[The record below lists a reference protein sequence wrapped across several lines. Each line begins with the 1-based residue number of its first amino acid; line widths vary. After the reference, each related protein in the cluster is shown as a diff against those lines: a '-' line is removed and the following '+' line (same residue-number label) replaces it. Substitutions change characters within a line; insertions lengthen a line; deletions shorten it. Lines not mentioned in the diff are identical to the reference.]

1 MESPQSSSSLH
12 LQDIYKSLCDKFTS
26 LNASAV
32 EDFSLNQAFSSNL
45 DETVEQILSTLSLK
59 SYKDSLILYFSACYI
74 TELRKLAKHG
84 WKFRCYDTIV
94 SSDKNTKAVFPED
107 ENLPILCSNDH
118 ENIKEHGV
126 EPEVNNSKNTS
137 QNTFPT
143 ALLQKKDM
151 SNEIINHLSPQNR
164 DSTPNNCNLP
174 LVEKNNLIVSS
185 SLISVEDNV
194 KSIEDIGTPHIL
206 NKLGDFLIPHD
217 DIDTATKNGLYES
230 TNNIENETL
239 SANKIENAVSPN
251 KIIENGISLTGE
263 NGFEKD
269 EFVHSINN
277 KVEENKTE
285 LTIINDKKEENGKL
299 PECTYRV
306 ETMPVSDDDHLQC
319 WSDVSLFYIL
329 TKRFT
334 SVICK
339 DEYALFFYLQ
349 KYLHYLD
356 SAIANISRKQSAK
369 SMLTNPKELPDVVK
383 VESALNQKHFCSDKI
398 EAKNGQE
405 NSISHSL
412 KSAETSDSL
421 KENDSN
427 SNYNEDCLLAE
438 KDIMK
443 EVYEIQENCELT
455 VNKNEKTEL
464 IDETSTPSQEC
475 ESEKIDL
482 TQEQIALEN
491 LHSEHEKVFQLMK
504 LVNSV
509 VSFKLKAFLFSS
521 EKCFKLGF
529 LKSNF

>member
-1 MESPQSSSSLH
+1 M
-12 LQDIYKSLCDKFTS
+12 CDKFTS
-26 LNASAV
+26 LNTSTAK
-32 EDFSLNQAFSSNL
+32 DFSLNQAFPSDL
-45 DETVEQILSTLSLK
+45 DEAVKQILSILSLK
-59 SYKDSLILYFSACYI
+59 SCKDSLILYFSACYI

-94 SSDKNTKAVFPED
+94 SSDKNTKAVLPED
-107 ENLPILCSNDH
+107 ENLPVLCGKKNIVFNDH

-126 EPEVNNSKNTS
+126 EPEVNCSKNTS

-143 ALLQKKDM
+143 ALLQEKDM
-151 SNEIINHLSPQNR
+151 SNEIINHLSPQNT
-164 DSTPNNCNLP
+164 DSTSNNCNLP
-174 LVEKNNLIVSS
+174 LAEENNLIESS

-194 KSIEDIGTPHIL
+194 KSIEDIGTPHIF
-206 NKLGDFLIPHD
+206 NKFGDFLLPHND
-217 DIDTATKNGLYES
+217 VDTATKNGLCKS

-239 SANKIENAVSPN
+239 SANKIENAVSPT
-251 KIIENGISLTGE
+251 KIIENGVSLKEE
-263 NGFEKD
+263 NGGFKKD

-277 KVEENKTE
+277 KIEENKTE
-285 LTIINDKKEENGKL
+285 LTITNDKKEENGKL
-299 PECTYRV
+299 PECTYTV
-306 ETMPVSDDDHLQC
+306 ETMSVSDDDHLQC

-339 DEYALFFYLQ
+339 DEYALSFYLQ

-383 VESALNQKHFCSDKI
+383 VESALNQKHFCSDEI

-412 KSAETSDSL
+412 KSSEASDSL

-427 SNYNEDCLLAE
+427 SNYNKDCLLAE
-438 KDIMK
+438 KDIKK
-443 EVYEIQENCELT
+443 EVYEIQENYEL
-455 VNKNEKTEL
+455 NINNNGKTEL
-464 IDETSTPSQEC
+464 IDETSTPSREK

-482 TQEQIALEN
+482 TQEQMVLEN
-491 LHSEHEKVFQLMK
+491 LHSEHEKVFHLMK
-504 LVNSV
+504 LINSV
-509 VSFKLKAFLFSS
+509 VSFELKAFLT
-521 EKCFKLGF
+521 
-529 LKSNF
+529 LKKKFN